1 MHEKCIENKLSY
13 IGENSDEVMNSYVL
27 LAHNYMKNEDHL
39 GNLSY
44 LEKALQICR
53 TINGDYTETTAYS
66 MVQVADAYQAEEDY
80 SKAIN
85 SLEHGGMILSKLEH
99 QKHSITG

>member
-1 MHEKCIENKLSY
+1 MSKIYLNLGIIATQQEDYEKAIYLHEKCIENKLAY

-39 GNLSY
+39 GNISY

-66 MVQVADAYQAEEDY
+66 MVQVADAY
-80 SKAIN
+80 
-85 SLEHGGMILSKLEH
+85 
-99 QKHSITG
+99 

>member
-1 MHEKCIENKLSY
+1 
-13 IGENSDEVMNSYVL
+13 MNSYVL

-39 GNLSY
+39 GNISY

-66 MVQVADAYQAEEDY
+66 MVQVADAY
-80 SKAIN
+80 
-85 SLEHGGMILSKLEH
+85 
-99 QKHSITG
+99 